1 MIEELKKVLLEELK
15 ELEILLSLLEKQHK
29 LIVSKNVF
37 GLEGVVEEIQNQN
50 KKLAESEVNRRKVL
64 GNLSI
69 KDLVSNAKD
78 EELDHIYRKIGRT
91 LSEVVLQKDTNGLL
105 IKQQLV
111 FTNRMLTL
119 INPKRDVPT
128 YNSYGNIKR

>member
-15 ELEILLSLLEKQHK
+15 ELKDLLDLLEKQHK
-29 LIVSKNVF
+29 LIVSKSVF
-37 GLEGVVEEIQNQN
+37 PLEAIVEEIQIKN
-50 KKLAESEVNRRKVL
+50 KKLAQSEVNRRRVL
-64 GNLSI
+64 GKNQI
-69 KDLVSNAKD
+69 KEFVSNSKD
-78 EELDHIYRKIGRT
+78 EELDNIYRSIGRI
-91 LSEVVLQKDTNGLL
+91 LSEIVLQKDTNGLL

-119 INPKRDVPT
+119 ISPKRDVPT

>member
-1 MIEELKKVLLEELK
+1 MIEELKKVLLDELK
-15 ELEILLSLLEKQHK
+15 ELKDLLDLLEKQHK

-37 GLEGVVEEIQNQN
+37 GLEAIVEEIQVQN

-64 GNLSI
+64 GHKSI
-69 KDLVSNAKD
+69 KEVVSNSKD
-78 EELDHIYRKIGRT
+78 EELDIIYRKIGRT

-111 FTNRMLTL
+111 FTNRLLNL